1 MEKAG
6 SPKSRKTFWDAEGEL
21 KINEFKEFKEIILK
35 AGDIFKEGFYSSKE
49 ITLKG
54 KKDLVTEYDIKI
66 EEFLKKEFEKF
77 DYSIIAEESVKDEFG
92 NSIIIDPIDGTTN
105 FAHQI
110 PHCAISVGVYE
121 NKKPKYAYVYNPV
134 LNEFYTAIRGEG
146 AYKNDVKIYVSSND
160 YFQRALIGTGFPYS
174 SADNTEDL
182 DLVIKRLH
190 NILPKCQ
197 DIRRLGSAAL
207 DLCYVAEGKYE
218 GFYEINLKSWDVSAG
233 ILIVKEAGG
242 VISNDKGIEFD
253 MFSDKCIVAS
263 NGLIHSKLLKLLNS
277 DK

>member
-1 MEKAG
+1 MKNGKFE
-6 SPKSRKTFWDAEGEL
+6 
-21 KINEFKEFKEIILK
+21 EFKKIILK
-35 AGDIFKEGFYSSKE
+35 AGEILKEGFYSSKE

-54 KKDLVTEYDIKI
+54 KKDLVTEYDVKI
-66 EEFLKKEFEKF
+66 EEFLKEEFKKI
-77 DYSIIAEESVKDEFG
+77 DYSIIAEESVKDKFN

-121 NKKPKYAYVYNPV
+121 NRMPKFAFVYNPI
-134 LNEFYTAIRGEG
+134 LNELYTAVRGEG
-146 AYKNDVKIYVSSND
+146 AYKNGKRIQVSKND
-160 YFQRALIGTGFPYS
+160 YFQRALIATGFPYS
-174 SADNTEDL
+174 SADNTDDL

-190 NILPKCQ
+190 KILPRCQ

-218 GFYEINLKSWDVSAG
+218 GFYEINLKPWDVSAG
-233 ILIVKEAGG
+233 MLIVKEAGG
-242 VISNDKGIEFD
+242 EISNDIGEEFD
-253 MFSDKCIVAS
+253 MFNDKCIVAS
-263 NGLIHSKLLKLLNS
+263 NGLIHNRLTELLNF